1 MKKLFIMLA
10 VATASLAASA
20 QNIFD
25 SSDNR
30 AFLGLRLSYELS
42 CPTDVTIG
50 GPLKAD
56 MFNNGSGFAVGAIY
70 QIPVW
75 KNLYVEPGA
84 TISYN
89 TYAWNKAVVSE
100 ALEEE
105 FGSNFV
111 IDNASVRMWNV
122 RVPIL
127 IGYNFDLL
135 SDVRFSVFT
144 GPEFQLGLSG
154 DSHIKVGRKTITEGV
169 YGDDGV
175 MNRCDVKWRF
185 GVGAQIFDHYY
196 AAISGAAGICDLA
209 KDAPKMRTNLFD
221 ITIGYNF

>member
-1 MKKLFIMLA
+1 MKKFFIALT
-10 VATASLAASA
+10 VATTSLAASA
-20 QNIFD
+20 QDIFD
-25 SSDNR
+25 SSDNH

-42 CPTDVTIG
+42 CPSDITMG
-50 GPLKAD
+50 GPLKYDAL
-56 MFNNGSGFAVGAIY
+56 NNGSGFAIGAIY

-84 TISYN
+84 TIAYD
-89 TYAWNKAVVSE
+89 TYAWNKTVV
-100 ALEEE
+100 ADDLEDE
-105 FGSNFV
+105 FGADFL
-111 IDNASVRMWNV
+111 IDNASVRMWNL
-122 RVPIL
+122 RIPIL

-135 SDVRFSVFT
+135 PDIRFSLFT

-169 YGDDGV
+169 YGDDGY

-185 GVGAQIFDHYY
+185 GVGAQMFDHYY